1 MPCPLL
7 NSRRDEHD
15 ILKMMPP
22 AYLSLAF
29 ILTVLL
35 CPFAFRIAGWFIRWH
50 TSASRELLLSRA
62 RESNGQT
69 FSNSVDDDWE
79 KVDAVVG
86 TAPNGE
92 KPDKDWK
99 GVVGFFHPFW

>member
-1 MPCPLL
+1 
-7 NSRRDEHD
+7 
-15 ILKMMPP
+15 MMPP
-22 AYLSLAF
+22 AYLLF
-29 ILTVLL
+29 TLVLTLLL
-35 CPFAFRIAGWFIRWH
+35 CPFAFRITGWFIRWH
-50 TSASRELLLSRA
+50 TSARRESLLARA
-62 RESNGQT
+62 RETNGQGL
-69 FSNSVDDDWE
+69 SSSVEDDWE